1 MVFLVMIKRVKLR
14 NRIESALGRSRVVLL
29 SGARQTG
36 KTTLARTF
44 LSPESANYF
53 DLENPLDLQRL
64 SEPVTALSLLNG
76 LIVIDEVQKHPD
88 LFNVIRFLVDRD
100 DNSAKFLILGSASG
114 TLLRQTSESLAGR
127 IEIIKIAG
135 FTLEEIGKDNL
146 QALWLRGGFP
156 RSFLADN
163 IFDSIVWRDSFIQ
176 TLLERDFPQW
186 GVQIS
191 ASALG
196 RFWRMLAHYH
206 GQNWNAAAPAK
217 ALGVSQNTTRRYLDL
232 LTDAFMV
239 RQLKPYYAN
248 IKKRQVKTPKIY
260 IRDTGLLHRL
270 FSISS
275 LRELLIHPKVGAS
288 WEGLVI
294 EQILAVSQYEE
305 AYFWSTHQGAE
316 VDLILEKNGNLF
328 GIECKRTD
336 TPKITPS
343 IRIALEDLNLEK
355 LVIVYPGT
363 KRFRLNNRVEVVPLI
378 ALVQGEQLF

>member
-1 MVFLVMIKRVKLR
+1 MIKREKLKQ
-14 NRIESALGRSRVVLL
+14 RIVSALGRSRVVLL

-64 SEPVTALSLLNG
+64 NEPVTALASLNG
-76 LIVIDEVQKHPD
+76 LIVIDEVQKRPD
-88 LFNVIRFLVDRD
+88 LFNVLRVLVDRD
-100 DNSAKFLILGSASG
+100 DSPAQFLILGSASG

-127 IEIIKIAG
+127 IEIVKIAG
-135 FTLEEIGKDNL
+135 FTLEEIDKDNL
-146 QALWLRGGFP
+146 QTLWLRGGFP
-156 RSFLADN
+156 RSFLALN
-163 IFDSIVWRDSFIQ
+163 NSDSVVWRDSFIQ

-191 ASALG
+191 ASALD

-206 GQNWNAAAPAK
+206 GQNWNAASPAK

-260 IRDTGLLHRL
+260 IRDAGLLHRL
-270 FSISS
+270 FNISS

-294 EQILAVSQYEE
+294 EQILAVFRYEE

-316 VDLILEKNGNLF
+316 VDLILERNGMLL

-355 LVIVYPGT
+355 LVIIYPGT
-363 KRFRLNNRVEVVPLI
+363 KRFYLNKQVEAIPLI
-378 ALVQGEQLF
+378 ALAQGDQLF